1 MKAKLVAIAALAML
15 SASVVH
21 AQGRGGDW
29 GRDPGSSG
37 AVITNVTEISNDIYV
52 QGYGLALGF
61 IPFSSE
67 SSAVVDSTKSSN
79 NNSVSLP
86 SGDNKATVNGQALQG
101 AQGAVGLNVT
111 AGAGNVQSNDV
122 ALAAVD
128 AGKVFASAQVFNTQT
143 DPGESLAI
151 GNAINK
157 ASLGGSA
164 LSGAKGTIGVNI
176 AAGAGELQENG
187 MAASTNSSG
196 RIAKATDYNK
206 QSADNNS
213 LRLNGCDPTNVAS
226 MSGTAL
232 MNAMGNIGVNIAAGA
247 GNLQHN
253 GLAIATAK
261 GVN

>member
-1 MKAKLVAIAALAML
+1 MKAKLTAIAVLALLATG
-15 SASVVH
+15 A
-21 AQGRGGDW
+21 AQAEGQNDGPR
-29 GRDPGSSG
+29 SSG
-37 AVITNVTEISNDIYV
+37 AVISNVTEISNDIHV

-61 IPFSSE
+61 VPFSSE
-67 SSAVVDSTKSSN
+67 SSAVVDSTQSSN
-79 NNSVSLP
+79 NNSADLGRGS
-86 SGDNKATVNGQALQG
+86 SNKATVDGQSLQG

-128 AGKVFASAQVFNTQT
+128 AGKVFASAQVFNNQS
-143 DPGESLAI
+143 DPGESLSVDSAV
-151 GNAINK
+151 NK

-196 RIAKATDYNK
+196 NIAKATDYNK
-206 QSADNNS
+206 QAADSNS

-261 GVN
+261 AAN

>member
-1 MKAKLVAIAALAML
+1 MKAKLTAIAVLALLA
-15 SASVVH
+15 AGAAH
-21 AQGRGGDW
+21 AQGRDDGP
-29 GRDPGSSG
+29 RSSG
-37 AVITNVTEISNDIYV
+37 AVISNVTEISNDIHV

-61 IPFSSE
+61 VPFSSE
-67 SSAVVDSTKSSN
+67 SSAVVDSTQSSN
-79 NNSVSLP
+79 NNSVDLRRGS
-86 SGDNKATVNGQALQG
+86 NTATVDGQALKG
-101 AQGAVGLNVT
+101 AQGAVGVNVT
-111 AGAGNVQSNDV
+111 SGAGNVQSNDV
-122 ALAAVD
+122 ALAAVE
-128 AGKVFASAQVFNTQT
+128 AGKVFASAQVFNNQA
-143 DPGESLAI
+143 DPGESLSI
-151 GNAINK
+151 GNAANK

-164 LSGAKGTIGVNI
+164 LNGAKGTIGVNI

-187 MAASTNSSG
+187 MAASTNTSG

-226 MSGTAL
+226 LNGTAL

-261 GVN
+261 AAN